1 MAGQNYYFLT
11 ALPPLGEL
19 GTPPP
24 LTGPELLDFVRPAP
38 RLLAAAEALLLGDD
52 LLSREAVLAG
62 EVERAEPAVLAPAQL
77 RDEAPLPP
85 YLVRPEGGPA
95 RRVAADA
102 VWEAYYRHVERLARR
117 LAGSFL
123 RAWVGYEVALRNA
136 LAARRAETLELAA
149 EDYLV
154 APDLGAPDA
163 DFGPL
168 LAEWASA
175 PHPLAGLRALDSARW
190 AWIAQHDA
198 WFAFSDDE
206 LAAYTARLT
215 LLGRWQRL
223 AEADEADEP
232 VGAAPAP
239 SPGPASRH
247 QARPLEQPQQ
257 RTSP

>member
-1 MAGQNYYFLT
+1 MAGHNYYFLT

-24 LTGPELLDFVRPAP
+24 LTGAELLEFVRPAP
-38 RLLAAAEALLLGDD
+38 NLLAVAEALLLGDD

-62 EVERAEPAVLAPAQL
+62 EVERAAPAVLTAGQL
-77 RDEAPLPP
+77 RDEKPLPA
-85 YLVRPEGGPA
+85 YLVGPEGQPP

-102 VWEAYYRHVERLARR
+102 VWEAYYRHLDRLARR
-117 LAGSFL
+117 LPGCFL
-123 RAWVGYEVALRNA
+123 RAWVGHEVALRNA
-136 LAARRAETLELAA
+136 LAARRADTLELSAQ
-149 EDYLV
+149 DYLV

-175 PHPLAGLRALDSARW
+175 PHPLAGLRTIDRARW
-190 AWIAQHDA
+190 AWIARHDA
-198 WFAFSDDE
+198 WFTFSDDE
-206 LAAYTARLT
+206 LAAYTAKLM

-223 AEADEADEP
+223 AEADEAA
-232 VGAAPAP
+232 AAPSVAP
-239 SPGPASRH
+239 EPASRR
-247 QARPLEQPQQ
+247 QARPAEQPQQ